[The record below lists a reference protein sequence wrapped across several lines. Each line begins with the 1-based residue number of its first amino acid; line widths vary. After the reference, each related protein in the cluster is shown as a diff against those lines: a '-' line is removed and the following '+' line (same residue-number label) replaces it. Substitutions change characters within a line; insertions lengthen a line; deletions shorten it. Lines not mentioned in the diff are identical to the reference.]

1 MKKQEKNKVEKKKIT
16 DKKVA
21 EKFVNKKAT
30 NKVVKK
36 EEKKSVTK
44 KDTKKVTKKSTE
56 KPVAKKTVKKET
68 SKTNIKKK
76 KTVSKKVVAKN
87 VSEEVTKKPVEK
99 DTEKQVTKS
108 TSKKTTKKPVKKET
122 EKVVKKKVTNKT
134 TDIKRKVKRKTST
147 KKINDVVEIN
157 YEKPD
162 YNVLE
167 ETTVNSKSVDKKVNK
182 EPILIGIIIAL
193 ALLLA
198 FSIFM
203 LFRSKVDLFDFGSNV
218 EDEVIRKLPKEADP
232 IYKETWQ
239 EYHNKAFVPDDYV
252 GQIIFESEIINEPV
266 LQGDTNETYVRRNY
280 ETYKYEVC
288 GPVFMDYICDV
299 NTDQNLILY
308 GHNRSTPVDPE
319 HVMMF
324 SPLHVLEKEE
334 NYDENKLIYMA
345 YEDRLDIYL
354 VASVYRVKVVEK
366 EDGNQYLVKG
376 EPLYYL
382 NNYSPDQ
389 FDTYY
394 KTIKQKQMYDTG
406 VELVNTDKL
415 LTLQT
420 CYEDSLDKFIVL
432 AKRIETINY
441 KES

>member
-1 MKKQEKNKVEKKKIT
+1 MEKKKV
-16 DKKVA
+16 KR
-21 EKFVNKKAT
+21 KAT
-30 NKVVKK
+30 N
-36 EEKKSVTK
+36 
-44 KDTKKVTKKSTE
+44 
-56 KPVAKKTVKKET
+56 VKKET
-68 SKTNIKKK
+68 TKKKASKPSVKEVVKRKKIKTLDIADKKIKKK
-76 KTVSKKVVAKN
+76 KA
-87 VSEEVTKKPVEK
+87 EKKPVKTKKAEEEQIKAKKVRKKVSPSTKAEK
-99 DTEKQVTKS
+99 NIKKPVKKANTKKAVKKITKKINKPIEPVFETINYNDLNIEKPVLE
-108 TSKKTTKKPVKKET
+108 KKTTKKE
-122 EKVVKKKVTNKT
+122 
-134 TDIKRKVKRKTST
+134 S
-147 KKINDVVEIN
+147 
-157 YEKPD
+157 
-162 YNVLE
+162 
-167 ETTVNSKSVDKKVNK
+167 
-182 EPILIGIIIAL
+182 ILIGIIVVL
-193 ALLLA
+193 AVLLFVCVFL
-198 FSIFM
+198 
-203 LFRSKVDLFDFGSNV
+203 LFRSNVSLLDFDSTV
-218 EDEVIRKLPKEADP
+218 EKEAIRALPKEADP

-420 CYEDSLDKFIVL
+420 CYEDSLDKMIVL
-432 AKRIETINY
+432 AKKIGSIGY
-441 KES
+441 KGN